1 MVAPGLHGKSLP
13 SKGIGHS
20 GMLKNEWL
28 NSLLSNW
35 QLKPSTN
42 FVFRV
47 PQYSCNVTLF
57 TGDFAWSGIQNR
69 VLAPT
74 ANKKLTA
81 LPSMSNITHGS
92 TGVIWIFWEANER
105 LCQSVY
111 MGHQQLFIWRSPW
124 DQNVPPPSGAEGTF
138 PLLMTFFLHMAHWF
152 GPNFLGQVVPY
163 WGLGHSTGGIYL
175 RVSPSRCPR
184 LTLEGNC
191 Q

>member
-1 MVAPGLHGKSLP
+1 MVAPGLHGKSPP
-13 SKGIGHS
+13 SQGIGHS

-42 FVFRV
+42 VVFRV

-57 TGDFAWSGIQNR
+57 TGDFAWSGVQNR

-124 DQNVPPPSGAEGTF
+124 DQYVPPPSGAEGTF
-138 PLLMTFFLHMAHWF
+138 PLLMTFLPAHGTLIW
-152 GPNFLGQVVPY
+152 PQFLGPSCPILGAGAFYWWHLSEGVPF
-163 WGLGHSTGGIYL
+163 
-175 RVSPSRCPR
+175 
-184 LTLEGNC
+184 
-191 Q
+191 